1 MTGEELLQAAKVQAL
16 KDLEVLLKN
25 QVGVVYDGAIQLAAQ
40 KLKEAIPGQV
50 DDAVIDVVVA
60 ALSPVLK
67 EQLLLQIEKV
77 SA

>member
-1 MTGEELLQAAKVQAL
+1 MEASQLLEASKVQAL

-25 QVGVVYDGAIQLAAQ
+25 QVGVAFDAAIELAAG
-40 KLKEAIPGQV
+40 KLKEAIKGPV
-50 DDAVIDVVVA
+50 DDAVIDMIVA

-67 EQLLLQIEKV
+67 EQLLAQIEKI